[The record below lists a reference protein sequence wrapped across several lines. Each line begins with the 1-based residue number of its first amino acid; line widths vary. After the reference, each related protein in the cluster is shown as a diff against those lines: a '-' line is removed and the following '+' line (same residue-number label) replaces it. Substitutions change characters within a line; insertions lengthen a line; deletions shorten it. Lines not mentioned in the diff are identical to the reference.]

1 MTGGIRLGL
10 VSAAVLAS
18 LSGVTQ
24 AAEDAGEIEEV
35 TVTGSRIRG
44 VAPVGSPVISLGRED
59 LNLSASSTVADFLKE
74 IPQVVGTGI
83 DETRFV
89 STGINASNA
98 SRATAINLRGLSP
111 AATLVL
117 LDGHRVTP
125 SGTAGAFV
133 DSSAIPSAAIERLEV
148 VADGSSALYGSDA
161 IAGVVNMIVRKNFEG
176 AETTVRD
183 NFADGYSR
191 LQLSQLFGHRWDNG
205 NVMLAYEYTTND
217 ALNSTERD
225 FYRADQRPRG
235 GSDYRS
241 QNCVPGTL
249 RIGTTTYAIPEAP
262 SGQSPPASGFVAG
275 TRNLC
280 DNSYTDIIPDQYRHS
295 AVLFASQELG
305 ERATITFEGYYSLK
319 KLEASFAGQGSATT
333 STALNV
339 PTSNAYFVRP
349 PGTTGAIQ
357 VDYSFFSQV
366 GALSAKGESET
377 YSGILETEIK
387 LGGDWR
393 MEAAASWGQNWDYT
407 FSRTINTAA
416 LTTALASNNKS
427 TALNPYGFG
436 TPQTVLDNIFTGQF
450 APAGRNTMTGG
461 EARADGSLFQMS
473 GGTARMAVGA
483 EYRRYSLTPV
493 TTRGTITAP
502 LVTRDPPDPRKVA
515 SGYAELYLPLV
526 GDANRRT
533 GLHSLEV
540 SLAGRIDDY
549 SDFGTTTNP
558 KIGVTWAPAAS
569 FSVKGSYGTSFRAPA
584 LSDLKAPGAAAA
596 VTTENDPKSPTGQS
610 RGLTVRAGNPD
621 LGPEQARTW
630 MLGVNLHPASL
641 PRLSAELTY
650 FDISYENQIAS
661 IFGGALQQE
670 ALYADVILRNPTPAQ
685 VNAVLAAY
693 PLSGVLPNPVQ
704 YIIDARPQNRGKTV
718 AAGLDFQS
726 SYRWDPSF
734 GQLRAN
740 LTGTYYTRYDTQQT
754 PTAPLLDR
762 INYIGNP
769 LQYRARASLGWNR
782 AGWDANVAM
791 THQSDYMDNT
801 VTPNRDVASYTTVD
815 LSLGYGFN
823 DDAGSWLR
831 GLRINVNASNLLDKD
846 PPFVNST
853 SGFDPSQASPYGRLI
868 AASLTKRW

>member
-262 SGQSPPASGFVAG
+262 SGQSPPASGF
-275 TRNLC
+275 
-280 DNSYTDIIPDQYRHS
+280 
-295 AVLFASQELG
+295 
-305 ERATITFEGYYSLK
+305 
-319 KLEASFAGQGSATT
+319 
-333 STALNV
+333 
-339 PTSNAYFVRP
+339 
-349 PGTTGAIQ
+349 
-357 VDYSFFSQV
+357 
-366 GALSAKGESET
+366 
-377 YSGILETEIK
+377 
-387 LGGDWR
+387 
-393 MEAAASWGQNWDYT
+393 
-407 FSRTINTAA
+407 
-416 LTTALASNNKS
+416 
-427 TALNPYGFG
+427 
-436 TPQTVLDNIFTGQF
+436 
-450 APAGRNTMTGG
+450 
-461 EARADGSLFQMS
+461 
-473 GGTARMAVGA
+473 
-483 EYRRYSLTPV
+483 
-493 TTRGTITAP
+493 
-502 LVTRDPPDPRKVA
+502 
-515 SGYAELYLPLV
+515 
-526 GDANRRT
+526 
-533 GLHSLEV
+533 
-540 SLAGRIDDY
+540 
-549 SDFGTTTNP
+549 
-558 KIGVTWAPAAS
+558 
-569 FSVKGSYGTSFRAPA
+569 
-584 LSDLKAPGAAAA
+584 
-596 VTTENDPKSPTGQS
+596 
-610 RGLTVRAGNPD
+610 
-621 LGPEQARTW
+621 
-630 MLGVNLHPASL
+630 
-641 PRLSAELTY
+641 
-650 FDISYENQIAS
+650 S
-661 IFGGALQQE
+661 I
-670 ALYADVILRNPTPAQ
+670 
-685 VNAVLAAY
+685 
-693 PLSGVLPNPVQ
+693 
-704 YIIDARPQNRGKTV
+704 
-718 AAGLDFQS
+718 
-726 SYRWDPSF
+726 
-734 GQLRAN
+734 
-740 LTGTYYTRYDTQQT
+740 
-754 PTAPLLDR
+754 
-762 INYIGNP
+762 
-769 LQYRARASLGWNR
+769 
-782 AGWDANVAM
+782 
-791 THQSDYMDNT
+791 
-801 VTPNRDVASYTTVD
+801 
-815 LSLGYGFN
+815 
-823 DDAGSWLR
+823 
-831 GLRINVNASNLLDKD
+831 
-846 PPFVNST
+846 
-853 SGFDPSQASPYGRLI
+853 
-868 AASLTKRW
+868 